1 MKVEKI
7 KLNTSDS
14 LILID
19 SPFKSYY
26 KLKNKKS
33 NLCSLCKKGHLTFSE
48 KNRVLKITCDT
59 PQCKNNIE
67 FPTDTYYS
75 YDTLYESNHK
85 NYVNSVN
92 DVVQKK
98 YDILFKYTSD
108 QDISEL
114 RTSYLKN
121 KQNYDDMNQHYY
133 LTDKLRTEKLKEL
146 YEHRDELMK
155 KMNADEMNDVLNEI
169 HKYEYKEVE
178 KKVELYTPFGEL
190 YNVIP

>member
-26 KLKNKKS
+26 KLKSKKS
-33 NLCSLCKKGHLTFSE
+33 NLCPLCKKGRLTFSE
-48 KNRVLKITCDT
+48 KKRVLKITCDT
-59 PQCKNNIE
+59 HQCKNNLE

-75 YDTLYESNHK
+75 YDTLYQSNHQH
-85 NYVNSVN
+85 YVNSVK
-92 DVVQKK
+92 DIVQKK

-114 RTSYLKN
+114 RTNYLKN

-133 LTDKLRTEKLKEL
+133 INDKLRREKLDDL
-146 YEHRDELMK
+146 YEHRNELMK
-155 KMNADEMNDVLNEI
+155 KINADELNDVLNEI
-169 HKYEYKEVE
+169 HKYEYKEIE
-178 KKVELYTPFGEL
+178 KKFEIYTPFSEL
-190 YNVIP
+190 FNIA